1 MVPNFGGHVCRGNMS
16 KYLSPSPEYFI
27 LSSCRRSLTTHVAQ
41 KTCEY
46 CTNSVCPQKGLPS
59 IINRFTST
67 ATSMP
72 TFAFKYSPRA
82 KKIQKSKNLERSY
95 ILVINFCFLFF
106 FFWLV
111 VSENLYSR
119 GWCINLLIKW
129 DRLARY
135 PCFWYV
141 SLRRLLRGERK
152 RINILRKRTSN
163 AEIINT
169 PMFNCS
175 KIYNIIEM

>member
-1 MVPNFGGHVCRGNMS
+1 MKFESFECQFQSTGISRKIGNIYLRIINSNSGVCRISVVPNFGGHVCRGNMS

-46 CTNSVCPQKGLPS
+46 CTNSVCPQKGAS

-106 FFWLV
+106 FFGLSSV
-111 VSENLYSR
+111 
-119 GWCINLLIKW
+119 
-129 DRLARY
+129 
-135 PCFWYV
+135 
-141 SLRRLLRGERK
+141 
-152 RINILRKRTSN
+152 
-163 AEIINT
+163 
-169 PMFNCS
+169 
-175 KIYNIIEM
+175 KIYIPEVGVLIY